1 MWLRLG
7 VAFGQSYRRAGS
19 VLLCSHRGVDVWE
32 RETALARTTVAWG
45 SVSTVAGL
53 AVAAATQSP
62 FWRSFGL
69 QTAGWGAVDLGV
81 AVVGR
86 RLQERRMR
94 QLTDPY
100 APDAQERELQKLRK
114 VLLINVVADVGYVAL
129 GAVLARHDRPHVAG
143 SGVAIIVQGAF
154 LLVHDSVHA
163 AGAHP

>member
-1 MWLRLG
+1 
-7 VAFGQSYRRAGS
+7 
-19 VLLCSHRGVDVWE
+19 
-32 RETALARTTVAWG
+32 
-45 SVSTVAGL
+45 
-53 AVAAATQSP
+53 
-62 FWRSFGL
+62 
-69 QTAGWGAVDLGV
+69 
-81 AVVGR
+81 
-86 RLQERRMR
+86 MR